1 MKTRRDY
8 IDGKATF
15 SEYYQQFTTPALIE
29 AVTRKIGI
37 DRVKASKD
45 PHLND
50 IPLAKWD
57 SIFLDYN
64 LKKEIALKMQEAG
77 DFLSMAGAVCTAKE
91 CARTL
96 TA

>member
-15 SEYYQQFTTPALIE
+15 SEYYTQFITPELIN
-29 AVTRKIGI
+29 AVKEKIGI
-37 DRVKASKD
+37 DRVKESND

-50 IPLAKWD
+50 IPLSKWD

-64 LKKEIALKMQEAG
+64 LKKGISLRMQDAG

-91 CARTL
+91 CARL
-96 TA
+96 LAS

>member
-15 SEYYQQFTTPALIE
+15 SEYYTQFITPSLIE
-29 AVTRKIGI
+29 AVKGKIGV
-37 DRVKASKD
+37 DRVKSSND

-64 LKKEIALKMQEAG
+64 LKKEIALKMQEVG
-77 DFLSMAGAVCTAKE
+77 DFLSLAGCVCTAKE
-91 CARTL
+91 CARIL
-96 TA
+96 AA